1 MADFNDPNEDPND
14 LSKKIRPDGVTALS
28 GVIDGV
34 SAMYGEDGAGAIYL
48 SVDDATITFDAQG
61 GTFKDDSLK
70 TMTAPIL
77 SEVDSSKVPSV
88 AKSGN
93 AFGGWYYDAACTEGK
108 KWDANTARMP
118 GKGIMLYAKWTERT
132 GPVAPDD
139 PEMQYQRRSAR
150 RGLHRK

>member
-70 TMTAPIL
+70 RQRKLWSAKRKATAAL
-77 SEVDSSKVPSV
+77 LRNAQH
-88 AKSGN
+88 AKLL
-93 AFGGWYYDAACTEGK
+93 F
-108 KWDANTARMP
+108 R
-118 GKGIMLYAKWTERT
+118 I
-132 GPVAPDD
+132 
-139 PEMQYQRRSAR
+139 
-150 RGLHRK
+150 